1 MQVSVIPYIGGYNF
15 NDRSRS
21 NSGADKWQRN
31 FLHNDGRARKNIE
44 FSDSE
49 MKQVMMSGSYSKWGS
64 GSAWL
69 YYEWGWYSNRSVR
82 WDRYCVGHSVE
93 HRAEVQE
100 SETVYVDGITKPKT
114 PKREM
119 KYTHIGWGG
128 CGYGH
133 YRPVYFSFVI
143 TGDPVPV
150 YAVESSNE

>member
-1 MQVSVIPYIGGYNF
+1 
-15 NDRSRS
+15 
-21 NSGADKWQRN
+21 
-31 FLHNDGRARKNIE
+31 
-44 FSDSE
+44 

-69 YYEWGWYSNRSVR
+69 YYEWGWLVNSSVR

-100 SETVYVDGITKPKT
+100 SETIYVDGITKPKT

-133 YRPVYFSFVI
+133 HRPVYFSFVI